1 MIPFDC
7 TWPYEL
13 IQQDVYVHECP
24 FCNQSNVL
32 LPLKRKDLPDISRGA
47 KRLLVFPCC
56 HNKITLVDADPDYLL
71 ASKPLRTRR

>member
-1 MIPFDC
+1 MIPFDH

-13 IQQDVYVHECP
+13 IQQDVYVQECP
-24 FCNQSNVL
+24 FCRESNVL

-56 HNKITLVDADPDYLL
+56 RNKITLVDADPDYLL
-71 ASKPLRTRR
+71 ASQPLRTRR